1 MRQDMVRFQEMCKDG
16 LLGQGDYGIFEDW
29 TAIDKSRDGYI
40 RIRDGLVLEG
50 EIQEMN
56 NKENFYNEGP
66 YQARVCGFFLAYH
79 QVVTYHWWLLFH
91 PTEFERYLEFEVSLV
106 RVMYPAHS
114 FIFLILMERN
124 FSVGTRIRQ
133 A

>member
-1 MRQDMVRFQEMCKDG
+1 MGFWGREIMES
-16 LLGQGDYGIFEDW
+16 FEDW
-29 TAIDKSRDGYI
+29 LDINRTWDGYI

-56 NKENFYNEGP
+56 NKENFYDKGP
-66 YQARVCGFFLAYH
+66 YQARVRVFFLAYH
-79 QVVTYHWWLLFH
+79 QVLVYHWWLLFH
-91 PTEFERYLEFEVSLV
+91 LTDLERYCKFEVSLV
-106 RVMYPAHS
+106 RVMYIACSLIS
-114 FIFLILMERN
+114 FVLMERN